1 MTVQRI
7 CISLSSTEM
16 IQLFD
21 EHTKY
26 PDIPLRSF
34 TKYGLGD
41 VIVTQNNTPTI
52 FVISLSPVDRM
63 NMLGTH

>member
-26 PDIPLRSF
+26 LDIPLWSF

-52 FVISLSPVDRM
+52 LLSLSPVDRM
-63 NMLGTH
+63 NMIGTH